1 MIQFNLLP
9 DVKVQF
15 IKTRRA
21 SHTVIIVA
29 ILLTMAVGTGTFLL
43 NVQAETRE
51 AQFKELTKEA
61 SSIFAD
67 IQQAEIDVLSEDKDR
82 GETSAINEL
91 LTIQAQLGALT
102 SLHEQKVAARR
113 FSTYLKQILPK
124 RATVDTVSFDFKKDH
139 HNFTISGQIEDSEDS
154 LDDPRTGLVVVNV
167 LIDTFEF
174 TDYIIG
180 EDEDTRKRAFVM
192 GPPNIADAREDQKVS
207 FSVSGTFDPIIFD
220 SRAKGVRMVVPH
232 IDTTPLIRKLKTR
245 EG

>member
-51 AQFKELTKEA
+51 AQLEELTKEA

-113 FSTYLKQILPK
+113 FSTYLEQILPK
-124 RATVDTVSFDFKKDH
+124 RATVSTVSFDFEKDH
-139 HNFTISGQIEDSEDS
+139 YNFTISGKIEDS

-174 TDYIIG
+174 TEYIIG

-192 GPPNIADAREDQKVS
+192 GPPNIADAEEDQKAS

-220 SRAKGVRMVVPH
+220 SQKEGVRMIVPN
-232 IDTTPLIRKLKTR
+232 IDSTHQKV
-245 EG
+245 EDSGEVDG